1 MNSGAERKPVEASPH
16 PSHNERLQGLIRMS
30 LKLSR
35 VRLAAALL
43 TLALGGAVG
52 VRLHAVSVA
61 RLNGVLP
68 TLPSDALFNDTV
80 LHEVR
85 LDINSRDWQTLKD
98 NYLTNEYYPCDFRWN
113 GQVVRN
119 VGIRSRGQA
128 SRSATKPSL
137 RVDFNRYTASQTLLD
152 LKSVVLRNNST
163 DFSNLHERISMLLY
177 ARMGL
182 PAPRVAHAMLYIN
195 SNYQGLYSI
204 VESLDKAFLSRNFD
218 ENDGYLYK
226 YDRLPT
232 DPPYYLDY
240 LGPSAS
246 LYSPHPFN
254 PETHED
260 NPKPQPIADLIR
272 TVHDAT
278 ENSFPSAIAQYLDV
292 NQFIRNIAV
301 TVYMGDEDGF
311 LGNWG
316 MNNFDVYQ
324 LQNTTIHVIIPWDKS
339 EATRSGPTYSIFHNI
354 DDVPASQHNKLMERL
369 LAVPA
374 FKALYL
380 DSLALVADTASEL
393 IVGDGRGWMERE
405 VDRESAQIQAAV
417 LADTTKSYTNDQYT
431 VAIEDLR
438 RFARERADFVRSEIA
453 RYR

>member
-1 MNSGAERKPVEASPH
+1 MT
-16 PSHNERLQGLIRMS
+16 
-30 LKLSR
+30 LSR
-35 VRLAAALL
+35 VRLAGALL
-43 TLALGGAVG
+43 TLVVVVLVGGRVQ
-52 VRLHAVSVA
+52 AVSV
-61 RLNGVLP
+61 RPVRTVLP

-85 LDINSRDWQTLKD
+85 LDINAKDWQTLKD

-163 DFSNLHERISMLLY
+163 DFSSMHERIAMLLY

-182 PAPRVAHAMLYIN
+182 PAPRVAHTRLYIN
-195 SNYQGLYSI
+195 NTYQGLYSI
-204 VESLDKAFLSRNFD
+204 VESLDKSFLSRNFD

-232 DPPYYLDY
+232 DPPYYLEY

-254 PETHED
+254 PETHEG

-272 TVHDAT
+272 TVHDA
-278 ENSFPSAIAQYLDV
+278 SDDAFPSAIAQYLDLGE
-292 NQFIRNIAV
+292 FIRNIAV
-301 TVYMGDEDGF
+301 TVFMADQDGF
-311 LGNWG
+311 LGDWG

-324 LQNTTIHVIIPWDKS
+324 LQNKTVHVIIPWDKS
-339 EATRSGPTYSIFHNI
+339 EAIKPGPDYGIFHNI
-354 DDVPASQHNKLMERL
+354 DDVPASLHNRLMERIV
-369 LAVPA
+369 ANPA
-374 FKALYL
+374 LTAQYL
-380 DSLALVADTASEL
+380 DALAQVADSASEL
-393 IVGDGRGWMERE
+393 IAGDGRGWMERE
-405 VDRESAQIQAAV
+405 VERENAQIQDAV
-417 LADTTKSYTNDQYT
+417 LADPTKSYANDDYLAA
-431 VAIEDLR
+431 VDAVR
-438 RFARERADFVRSEIA
+438 VFARQRADAVRTQIA
-453 RYR
+453 RYH

>member
-1 MNSGAERKPVEASPH
+1 
-16 PSHNERLQGLIRMS
+16 MS
-30 LKLSR
+30 LRLPR
-35 VRLAAALL
+35 VRIIAALV
-43 TLALGGAVG
+43 TLALGVLVG
-52 VRLHAVSVA
+52 GRLHAVSIPPA
-61 RLNGVLP
+61 RAVLP
-68 TLPSDALFNDTV
+68 TLPSDALFNDAV
-80 LHEVR
+80 LQEVR
-85 LDINSRDWQTLKD
+85 LEINSRDWQTLKD

-137 RVDFNRYTASQTLLD
+137 RVDFNRYTTSQTLLD
-152 LKSVVLRNNST
+152 LKSVVLRNNAT

-182 PAPRVAHAMLYIN
+182 PAPRVAHTKLYI
-195 SNYQGLYSI
+195 SGNYQGLYSI
-204 VESLDKAFLSRNFD
+204 VESLDKSFLSRNFD

-232 DPPYYLDY
+232 DPPYYLEY

-260 NPKPQPIADLIR
+260 NPRPQPIADLIR

-278 ENSFPSAIAQYLDV
+278 DTSFPSAIAQYLDV
-292 NQFIRNIAV
+292 NEFIRNIAV

-316 MNNFDVYQ
+316 MNNFDIYQ
-324 LQNTTIHVIIPWDKS
+324 RPGTSLHVIIPWDKS
-339 EATRSGPTYSIFHNI
+339 EATRSGPTYAIFHNL
-354 DDVPASQHNKLMERL
+354 DDVAGSQRNRLMERL

-374 FKALYL
+374 FKTLYL
-380 DSLALVADTASEL
+380 DSLTQIADSASEL
-393 IVGDGRGWMERE
+393 IAGDGRGWMERE
-405 VDRESAQIQAAV
+405 VDRESAQIQDAV
-417 LADTTKSYTNDQYT
+417 FADTTKSYTNDQYT
-431 VAIEDLR
+431 AAIEDLK
-438 RFARERADFVRSEIA
+438 RFARERADFVRSEIL

>member
-1 MNSGAERKPVEASPH
+1 MRSN
-16 PSHNERLQGLIRMS
+16 LW
-30 LKLSR
+30 R
-35 VRLAAALL
+35 VRFAAVLVTLVLGASVGGRL
-43 TLALGGAVG
+43 T
-52 VRLHAVSVA
+52 AVSA
-61 RLNGVLP
+61 PRMRGLLP
-68 TLPSDALFNDTV
+68 TLPSDALFNDSV
-80 LHEVR
+80 LHEIR
-85 LDINSRDWQTLKD
+85 LDINSKDWQTLRD

-137 RVDFNRYTASQTLLD
+137 RVDFNRYTAGQTLLD
-152 LKSVVLRNNST
+152 LKSVVLRNNAT

-182 PAPRVAHAMLYIN
+182 PAPRVAHTRLFIN
-195 SNYQGLYSI
+195 STYQGLYSI
-204 VESLDKAFLSRNFD
+204 VEALDKSFLSRNFD

-232 DPPYYLDY
+232 DAPYYLDY

-260 NPKPQPIADLIR
+260 HPRPQPIADLIR
-272 TVHDAT
+272 TVHDASDG
-278 ENSFPSAIAQYLDV
+278 SFPSAIAQYLDV
-292 NQFIRNIAV
+292 NQFIRNVAV

-316 MNNFDVYQ
+316 MNNFDLYQ
-324 LQNTTIHVIIPWDKS
+324 LQNTTIHVMIPWDKS
-339 EATRSGPTYSIFHNI
+339 EATRSGPTYSIFHNLY
-354 DDVPASQHNKLMERL
+354 DVSASQRNRLMDRL

-374 FKALYL
+374 FRTLYL
-380 DSLALVADTASEL
+380 DSLAQTADVASEL
-393 IVGDGRGWMERE
+393 IFGDGRGWMERE
-405 VDRESAQIQAAV
+405 VDRDSAQIQDAV
-417 LADTTKSYTNDQYT
+417 LSDPTKAYTNDQY
-431 VAIEDLR
+431 VAAMEDLR
-438 RFARERADFVRSEIA
+438 RFARERADFVRTEIA
-453 RYR
+453 GAR